1 MSKETVI
8 SVNKLIPTELVSAKS
23 AQCACIKAVC
33 HLFQKVSNCEVSFDS
48 HDLVCGMASSERR
61 GKMNIATR
69 LESDRL
75 VITVNEA
82 AQLSPMDVN
91 GLRLVYC
98 TVS

>member
-1 MSKETVI
+1 MFAFCPKRYVYPDE
-8 SVNKLIPTELVSAKS
+8 
-23 AQCACIKAVC
+23 
-33 HLFQKVSNCEVSFDS
+33 KV
-48 HDLVCGMASSERR
+48 HKTLVCGMASSERR

-91 GLRLVYC
+91 GLRLVYSHL
-98 TVS
+98 TASPTKYGQSLD

>member
-1 MSKETVI
+1 MRSLIFKI
-8 SVNKLIPTELVSAKS
+8 S
-23 AQCACIKAVC
+23 
-33 HLFQKVSNCEVSFDS
+33 
-48 HDLVCGMASSERR
+48 VCGMASSERR

-91 GLRLVYC
+91 GLR
-98 TVS
+98 